1 VLSFFGGVGE
11 IIAAAEKEKSPHL
24 CGLAWRELGSIPR
37 SHRMCGGIVGGIGG
51 IGSLK
56 ANSDGRLKCRR
67 PTINLF

>member
-1 VLSFFGGVGE
+1 
-11 IIAAAEKEKSPHL
+11 
-24 CGLAWRELGSIPR
+24 
-37 SHRMCGGIVGGIGG
+37 MCGGIVGGIGG